1 MSEVTR
7 KLKELKIEDY
17 IWLVYY
23 FIVTFAIISNQ
34 YERNYVITKDKSSQK
49 KSNKIN
55 RTILITAFFI
65 YLYFVL
71 LSFKNIDILKRKG
84 NTKEVKYAFQNLI
97 AQILFLVGGAYSIY
111 ADFNAKNTD
120 VDVAIGF

>member
-1 MSEVTR
+1 MSDVTR

-23 FIVTFAIISNQ
+23 FIVTFAIISNKF
-34 YERNYVITKDKSSQK
+34 ERNSLINNNKQSKNI
-49 KSNKIN
+49 SNKIN
-55 RTILITAFFI
+55 TTILIVAFFI

-71 LSFKNIDILKRKG
+71 NSIKNIEILKKNG
-84 NTKEVKYAFQNLI
+84 NKKEVKVAFENLI

-111 ADFNAKNTD
+111 ADYDAKSTD
-120 VDVAIGF
+120 VDVAISF

>member
-84 NTKEVKYAFQNLI
+84 NTKEVRYAFQNLI

-111 ADFNAKNTD
+111 ADFDAKNTD